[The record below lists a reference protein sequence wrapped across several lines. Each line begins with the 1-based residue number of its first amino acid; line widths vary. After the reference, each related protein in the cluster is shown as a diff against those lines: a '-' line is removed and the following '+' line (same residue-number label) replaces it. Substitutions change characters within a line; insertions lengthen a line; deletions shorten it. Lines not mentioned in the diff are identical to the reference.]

1 MRQASFS
8 VGVSIVTGGS
18 PNGNGCFI
26 SWNIRKWIADDSWKY
41 PHDLGKKSMFTYVFL
56 KKNDIWEE
64 EGTDISRWLRMLIWC
79 WFVQR
84 IQTFPDLIQYIPC
97 DMCESKS
104 KRRAG
109 TNMFMKNNRNST
121 QLHHSHR
128 SFPSMACKPQVILL
142 VSSKNSAAQ
151 RLYERMGYQL
161 VLKASRWDRVVE
173 PAGFIITTTIIT
185 SELLFPNIF
194 PSMFPKVFPNL
205 SPLVLYIYIHIYI
218 YIYISSGYLT

>member
-1 MRQASFS
+1 
-8 VGVSIVTGGS
+8 
-18 PNGNGCFI
+18 
-26 SWNIRKWIADDSWKY
+26 
-41 PHDLGKKSMFTYVFL
+41 
-56 KKNDIWEE
+56 
-64 EGTDISRWLRMLIWC
+64 MLIWC

-121 QLHHSHR
+121 QLHHSHHSHR
-128 SFPSMACKPQVILL
+128 SFPSMACKPEVILL

-161 VLKASRWDRVVE
+161 VLKASRWDGVVE
-173 PAGFIITTTIIT
+173 PVGFIITTIIT

-205 SPLVLYIYIHIYI
+205 SPLVLYMP
-218 YIYISSGYLT
+218 SGYLT

>member
-1 MRQASFS
+1 M
-8 VGVSIVTGGS
+8 
-18 PNGNGCFI
+18 
-26 SWNIRKWIADDSWKY
+26 
-41 PHDLGKKSMFTYVFL
+41 LTYVFL
-56 KKNDIWEE
+56 KKVTIWE
-64 EGTDISRWLRMLIWC
+64 EGTDISRWLGMLIWC
-79 WFVQR
+79 WFLQR

-109 TNMFMKNNRNST
+109 TNMFMKNNRNSS
-121 QLHHSHR
+121 QLHHSHH

-161 VLKASRWDRVVE
+161 VLKASRWDRVMVE
-173 PAGFIITTTIIT
+173 PVGFIITTTMIT

-194 PSMFPKVFPNL
+194 PSVFPKVFPNL
-205 SPLVLYIYIHIYI
+205 SPLFFFFF
-218 YIYISSGYLT
+218 